1 MRDRIPSSKPCVRC
15 AIYTRKST
23 EEGLEQE
30 YNSLDAQREAGEA
43 YIASQRHEGWVALS
57 EQYDDGGFTGG
68 NLDRPALKR
77 LLRDIEA
84 GKIDIVVCY
93 KVDRLSR
100 SLLDFAKLIE
110 TFDRHEVSFVSVT
123 QSFQTTTS
131 MGRLTLNILLSFAQF
146 ERELVSERVRDKVA
160 GAKRKGKYTGG
171 PPVIGYDVDFEN
183 HKLVV
188 NPAEAK
194 TVRHI
199 FRRYSELGSGLA
211 VSRELNERGITRKSR
226 TTKKGNFHPGTPWN
240 GKQIYEVMNNCI
252 YIGEV
257 KHRDKVYLGEH
268 EAIVPRALW
277 DKVHSLIAHD
287 PETGRRKLDAAPH
300 LLRGIIRCGHC
311 DNAMTTSWTTRHGK
325 VYSYYVCSRATK
337 MGYST
342 CPVKTVAAGEMEQ
355 AVTNQ
360 LRAVFRSP
368 EMIAQTYMQAKAHE
382 AGEIERLRTEKTD
395 LEIKR
400 LRLRD
405 KVTKLV
411 DSGRSDDDARYE
423 LRELSRD
430 IEDVERTLA
439 DVNSVLQGMQSD
451 AVTEWDV
458 TESLNKID
466 PLWEELFPIEQHRIV
481 GLLVDKVIVYEDG
494 LDIRIRT
501 DGLHSLITELK
512 GTLSDHQERVCRV

>member
-43 YIASQRHEGWVALS
+43 YIASQRHEGWVALP

-110 TFDRHEVSFVSVT
+110 TFDRHQVSFVSVT

-199 FRRYSELGSGLA
+199 FRRYIELGSGLA

-226 TTKKGNFHPGTPWN
+226 TTKKGKFHAGTPWN

-257 KHRDKVYLGEH
+257 KHKDKTYPGEH

-311 DNAMTTSWTTRHGK
+311 DNAMTTSWTKRHGK
-325 VYSYYVCSRATK
+325 VYSYYVCTQATK

-368 EMIAQTYMQAKAHE
+368 EMVAQTYMQAKAHE
-382 AGEIERLRTEKTD
+382 ATEIERLRNEKTD

-430 IEDVERTLA
+430 IEDVERALA
-439 DVNSVLQGMQSD
+439 DVNSVLQGLQSD
-451 AVTEWDV
+451 AVTERDV

-466 PLWEELFPIEQHRIV
+466 PLWDELFPIEQHRIV

-512 GTLSDHQERVCRV
+512 GTLSEHEERVSRA